1 MYSRDKVCNQMYF
14 EGQWWMAVETPK
26 VLLVVYGK
34 TPGEGLYQN
43 KGQSKGPWDDSP
55 GGGLNEK
62 T

>member
-1 MYSRDKVCNQMYF
+1 MHSRDKVCNQMYF

-26 VLLVVYGK
+26 VLIVYGK

-43 KGQSKGPWDDSP
+43 KSQNKGPWDDSP
-55 GGGLNEK
+55 GGGLDEK